1 MTPVPVP
8 WCALIAVLS
17 AKPRADLKVW
27 SKYFHGSNFHGAFHL
42 WGGWRSASLLKQRG
56 VWGSGVQ
63 RPTSPA
69 REVPPQPTLAG
80 LGQSPPREPGPVNRT
95 NEDKS
100 CDRHHLVTCFLLPRL
115 LLPTSEPLGQAAQT
129 NDFCWRA
136 GPAWKR
142 RAGTGCEDARN
153 NSNSFKTGGRG
164 PHADP
169 PLPARPGGL
178 RPPAPSVEKSSSE
191 GALGKRP
198 TPREM
203 PSRAEPNPRLRAGR
217 RLPPGG
223 GRGAAPARS
232 PVPGRPFPP
241 SVLPLPSASQNP
253 SRNRL
258 KRRHRLRSCGGAEAA
273 EGARKRSGK
282 PAVSE
287 AGSRSL
293 VSELPPLT
301 PSLNT
306 SPALEGRKSGKG

>member
-17 AKPRADLKVW
+17 AKPPADLKVW

-203 PSRAEPNPRLRAGR
+203 PSRAEPSRTRGSVRGAGCPLAAAEAPR
-217 RLPPGG
+217 PPVPPSPGG
-223 GRGAAPARS
+223 LSRPRFS
-232 PVPGRPFPP
+232 PFPP
-241 SVLPLPSASQNP
+241 PAKTPLATAWSAVTGCGAVGEQRQLREPESGQENRLWARQAPEASCQSCLPSL
-253 SRNRL
+253 RL
-258 KRRHRLRSCGGAEAA
+258 
-273 EGARKRSGK
+273 
-282 PAVSE
+282 
-287 AGSRSL
+287 
-293 VSELPPLT
+293 
-301 PSLNT
+301 
-306 SPALEGRKSGKG
+306 